1 MENQTV
7 EIPSIAFEVGGDIR
21 FVGAKVA
28 VFVSGEIICL
38 LRDIDRPI
46 PWPGHWDVLGGGREG
61 DESPWDCVRRE
72 ASEESGLELRQS
84 DVKWAQQYMNSRGAN
99 VWFFVAEISEERG
112 AVAALQ
118 NEGQAI
124 GRMTPDAYLW
134 HDMAVPQFQQRLAD
148 WIAGI

>member
-7 EIPSIAFEVGGDIR
+7 EIPSIAFEAGGDIR

-38 LRDIDRPI
+38 LRDVDRPI
-46 PWPGHWDVLGGGREG
+46 PWPGHWDVLGGGREEG
-61 DESPWDCVRRE
+61 ESPWDCAQRE
-72 ASEESGLELRQS
+72 AFEESGLELRRS
-84 DVKWAQQYMNSRGAN
+84 DVKWARQYVNSRGAN
-99 VWFFVAEISEERG
+99 VWFFVAEISEDRG
-112 AVAALQ
+112 TAATLQ

-124 GRMTPDAYLW
+124 GRMTPDAYLF

-148 WIAGI
+148 WIAGV